1 MRITFNNNINNV
13 VKFVRI
19 CEHFAE
25 DIDVYASRYIV
36 DGKSILGVSGVCM
49 YPDITVKIIT
59 DKITKREEFYNA
71 IADFAVGVG

>member
-19 CEHFAE
+19 CEQFAE
-25 DIDVYASRYIV
+25 DIDVHTSRFIV
-36 DGKSILGVSGVCM
+36 DGKSILGVSGICM
-49 YPDITVKIIT
+49 YPDITVKIVT

-71 IADFAVGVG
+71 IADFAVRAG